1 MIKSVNNYPI
11 TQIFDID
18 TRVVYKVPR
27 YQREYSWRK
36 EDFENLF
43 DDVLENDPG
52 YFLGTIICINQSSDA
67 HSIQE
72 LELVDGQQRIT
83 TLSLLFA
90 AIYDFLKTHEFDMDD
105 EQRAELFN
113 LLHKLVLKKSNEQ
126 IRLTPQIQN
135 NNYDDYLYILS
146 RIGIVSYHRN
156 QPNYFT
162 KRRISIAYEYFRE
175 RIVKMTN
182 GRDNR
187 METVLEFLDKVNRAS
202 LVKIE
207 VASYTDAYTLFEAL
221 NNRGKP
227 LTAVDIIKNKLLAK
241 LDMKEPGNL
250 KNNFEHWNHL
260 LAYLGDDYTVQERF
274 FSQYYNAFRD
284 DLKAVAQVPMATRS
298 SLVQIH
304 EKLIDH
310 DAKEYLEKIFNA
322 GQLYSLILSKN
333 PDVNL
338 KLSEIE
344 KPIKDL
350 ERIKGAPSYSL
361 ILYLL
366 VRQNALEQTNKH
378 LALSVEILVCFFVR
392 RNLTNTPPTGE
403 LIRLFIT
410 VIDKICT
417 LRGDAIPLSIA
428 EQLADVSATDEEFQ
442 KKLKGSIYDENVGV
456 TRFILCK
463 LAEQG
468 MTKETWVDLWGKDNK
483 QSVWTI
489 EHIFPQGKKIPSPW
503 IDMIANG
510 DKEKATVIQQTHV
523 HKLGNLTI
531 SGYNSELGNKN
542 FLEKRDRTDA
552 KERPVGFKNGLN
564 LNEDLANATTW
575 SVEQIDERTE
585 KLVQKISDLFKLVR

>member
-18 TRVVYKVPR
+18 TRVVYTVPP
-27 YQREYSWRK
+27 YQREYSWKK
-36 EDFENLF
+36 ENCENLF
-43 DDVLENDPG
+43 DDILENDPG
-52 YFLGTIICINQSSDA
+52 YFLGTIICINQSTDT
-67 HSIQE
+67 HSVQQ

-90 AIYDFLKTHEFDMDD
+90 AIYDFLKTHEFGLDD

-113 LLHKLVLKKSNEQ
+113 LLHKVVLKKTNEQ
-126 IRLTPQIQN
+126 IRLTPQITN
-135 NNYDDYLYILS
+135 NNFDDYIYILS
-146 RIGIVSYHRN
+146 RVGVVNHRK
-156 QPNYFT
+156 QPNYLK
-162 KRRISIAYEYFRE
+162 KRRISLAFEYFLE

-182 GRDNR
+182 GRINH
-187 METVLEFLDKVNRAS
+187 METVLEFLDKVNRAL

-221 NNRGKP
+221 NNRGMP

-241 LDMKEPGNL
+241 LDSKEPGNI
-250 KNNFEHWNHL
+250 KYYSEHWNRL

-284 DLKAVAQVPMATRS
+284 DLKAVAHVPMATRS
-298 SLVQIH
+298 NLVQIH
-304 EKLIDH
+304 EKLINH
-310 DAKEYLEKIFNA
+310 DAKEYLQKIYNA

-333 PDVNL
+333 PDGNL

-344 KPIKDL
+344 KPIQDL
-350 ERIKGAPSYSL
+350 ERIRGVPSYSL

-366 VRQNALEQTNKH
+366 VRQNALELTNQH
-378 LALSVEILVCFFVR
+378 LASWIEILVCFFVR

-417 LRGDAIPLSIA
+417 LRGDAIPQSIA
-428 EQLADVSATDEEFQ
+428 EQLADLSVTDEEFQ

-483 QSVWTI
+483 QSVDHRTYL
-489 EHIFPQGKKIPSPW
+489 S
-503 IDMIANG
+503 
-510 DKEKATVIQQTHV
+510 
-523 HKLGNLTI
+523 
-531 SGYNSELGNKN
+531 SG
-542 FLEKRDRTDA
+542 
-552 KERPVGFKNGLN
+552 
-564 LNEDLANATTW
+564 
-575 SVEQIDERTE
+575 
-585 KLVQKISDLFKLVR
+585 